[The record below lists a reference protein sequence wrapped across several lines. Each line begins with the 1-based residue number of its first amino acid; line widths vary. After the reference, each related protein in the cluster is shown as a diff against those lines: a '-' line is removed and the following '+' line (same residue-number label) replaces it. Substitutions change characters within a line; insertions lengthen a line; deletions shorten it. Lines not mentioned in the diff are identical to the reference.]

1 VDELEE
7 AFKQRPKAL
16 ILCNPSNPSGK
27 VFTLEELKTIAYF
40 AEKYDTFVIT
50 DEVYEHIVYPPH
62 HHIYFAS
69 LPGCLKEPYLAVP
82 VKNLFH
88 HRMETGVF
96 DCTLLHC

>member
-1 VDELEE
+1 LEE

-69 LPGCLKEPYLAVP
+69 FPGCLKEPYLAVP
-82 VKNLFH
+82 CQKLIPSPD
-88 HRMETGVF
+88 GDWVF